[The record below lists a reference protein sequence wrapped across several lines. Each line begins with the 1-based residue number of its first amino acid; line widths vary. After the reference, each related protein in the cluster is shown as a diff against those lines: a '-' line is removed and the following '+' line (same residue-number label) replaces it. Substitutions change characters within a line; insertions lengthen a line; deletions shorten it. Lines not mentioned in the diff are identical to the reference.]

1 MVNSLIVNRMMKCK
15 LYHIMMLLPI
25 IAAVMISCSGDNLE
39 AEVVSSDR
47 LAAGTRMD
55 VSGEAST
62 DNVIPVEAN
71 CSWTVTTDVNW
82 ITITQPAAGRGNG
95 SQSVVFDVAAST
107 SPSIQ
112 TGTIT
117 IKTGS
122 GIERVVTVNQRPGTI
137 VILPSPASLFFTC
150 EGGDQTLLVT
160 GNSQWTAT
168 SSHDWL
174 KINNE
179 KAVDME
185 GTQRLTIHADPSS
198 LSDAIVG
205 SIILTDKDNKIA
217 PVNVKVE
224 VGGRIPMLVV
234 TPANEVDA
242 AGGTATFGVK
252 SNFNWEATVT
262 ALNPAG
268 NGKWALFPN
277 QSLQYN
283 GAPSGEPVDVE
294 LTLEP
299 NPSFEERLVTITV
312 VTQSSIGGNVQQTV
326 EIIQRGASLPV
337 VYLPHTTKVA
347 MNEATLTFSSTSIL
361 PITDC
366 GLLYSIDPGQVAQ
379 GSRVVGAI
387 DGEEATATMT
397 NLSAGTTYY
406 VCAYATSAV
415 GTSYSEIMSFKTRQT
430 PGRGDNQ
437 TP

>member
-15 LYHIMMLLPI
+15 LYHIMMLQPI

-47 LAAGTRMD
+47 LAAGTCMD

-62 DNVIPVEAN
+62 DYVIPVEAN

-122 GIERVVTVNQRPGTI
+122 GIERIVTVNQRPGTI

-150 EGGDQTLLVT
+150 EGGDQTLLIT

-174 KINNE
+174 KIDNA
-179 KAVDME
+179 KTMDGE
-185 GTQRLTIHADPSS
+185 GVQRLTIHADPNN
-198 LSDAIVG
+198 LNDAIVG

-217 PVNVKVE
+217 PVTVKVE
-224 VGGRIPMLVV
+224 VGGRIPLLVV

-242 AGGTATFGVK
+242 AGGIAVFGVK
-252 SNFNWEATVT
+252 SNFNWEAIVT

-268 NGKWALFPN
+268 NAKWALFPN
-277 QSLQYN
+277 GSLQFS

-299 NPSFEERLVTITV
+299 NPSFQERLVTITV

-379 GSRVVGAI
+379 GSRVVGTI
-387 DGEEATATMT
+387 DGEEVTVTMT